1 MSMCFSGR
9 CQPRGR
15 TTMVG
20 SSPAGRSLYSLPS
33 GEVKSIRRSSA
44 SVRLSWPWMTLR
56 QDGVEESSMSASHTL
71 APEFSA
77 LMVIFLSTGP
87 VISTRR
93 SVQARGRGS
102 DAPVRIVADG
112 LGLAEEPRVL
122 ALADLL
128 AAVPAGLQQLQ
139 PPPGRRLVQLGDKR
153 QRVRSQD
160 LALPANR
167 LGGQRNPV
175 DGEVVSEAVHSC
187 PGSCSLNVRR
197 LPYHFVA
204 RPSRRSIGTSK
215 VEHAGNRAGTAGEVS
230 GTGLLRWIPPGPG
243 WMRSG

>member
-1 MSMCFSGR
+1 MWKKYRPKSTIPPAIGVPSMSMCFSGR

-44 SVRLSWPWMTLR
+44 SVRFSWPWITLR

-93 SVQARGRGS
+93 SSRPGAGGATRQFGSLRTDSVSRRNRGS
-102 DAPVRIVADG
+102 WPLAICWRRSRRACSSSRRRPAVA
-112 LGLAEEPRVL
+112 L
-122 ALADLL
+122 
-128 AAVPAGLQQLQ
+128 
-139 PPPGRRLVQLGDKR
+139 
-153 QRVRSQD
+153 
-160 LALPANR
+160 
-167 LGGQRNPV
+167 
-175 DGEVVSEAVHSC
+175 
-187 PGSCSLNVRR
+187 CSLATNASASGVRTSPCRQIGCAVNVIPLIVKLSVKLFISNLLREEASSTAGWRR
-197 LPYHFVA
+197 ACA
-204 RPSRRSIGTSK
+204 RPK
-215 VEHAGNRAGTAGEVS
+215 VPV
-230 GTGLLRWIPPGPG
+230 LRQPA
-243 WMRSG
+243 